1 MAYGMAHPILK
12 EMMKHLEKL
21 SEKGRL
27 SLLVAVDLISEM
39 LKLRHKWDHTIR
51 RDLNK
56 LLDGNFFRFNEKVH
70 LGLKELVNGRGW
82 IVRSDID
89 PVKQMAFE
97 MVSTMSASEL
107 EEYDIKVMD
116 NLEAADNMLKKMKET
131 GGTLPVYLDVEN
143 TYNFLGEQQWR
154 SNKKRARAALVTILD
169 PKSKEILLWR
179 VHKQPEMDAVEVRL
193 RKLSLHRKILTW
205 GKEEI
210 LKWIPNK
217 KDIQRKKFRKLM
229 SLKSAAEEA
238 GLYLL
243 KLETM
248 SNWTNEILRQD
259 QIIYAALDCVAM
271 VWIAEHFKIPID
283 LPERMPSM
291 DFSCL

>member
-1 MAYGMAHPILK
+1 MAYGMRSPTIK
-12 EMMKHLEKL
+12 EMMKYLEKL
-21 SEKGRL
+21 SKKGGL
-27 SLLVAVDLISEM
+27 SLPVAVDLISEM
-39 LKLRHKWDHTIR
+39 LRLRHLWDDTITEK
-51 RDLNK
+51 LNGI
-56 LLDGNFFRFNEKVH
+56 LDGNLIKPNENVKR
-70 LGLKELVNGRGW
+70 ELRALVDRQGW

-107 EEYDIKVMD
+107 EEYDIKITD
-116 NLEAADNMLKKMKET
+116 NIEKVDNALKKMKET

-143 TYNFLGEQQWR
+143 TYNCRGEPHGR
-154 SNKKRARAALVTILD
+154 SNEMRGKAALVTILD

-179 VHKQPEMDAVEVRL
+179 VHKQPDIDDVEVRL

-271 VWIAEHFKIPID
+271 VRIVEHFKIPIGI
-283 LPERMPSM
+283 LNIRKKI
-291 DFSCL
+291 